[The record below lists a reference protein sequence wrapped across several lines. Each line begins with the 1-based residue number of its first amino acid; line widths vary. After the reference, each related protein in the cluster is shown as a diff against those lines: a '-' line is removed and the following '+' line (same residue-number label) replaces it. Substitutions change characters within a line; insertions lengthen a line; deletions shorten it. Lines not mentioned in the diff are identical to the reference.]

1 MTQQSTNGGN
11 NDQYKSPLA
20 ANFDWVRGS
29 AEGYNNNNNSNV
41 GPSSTSASHYYN
53 AAEGGAGQY
62 GYNRGGGGGEGSG
75 GIAGDDSLV
84 NFETQQNVHWYP
96 GDMYGSFVTAS
107 HINSSSSNA
116 AALDSVATTNN
127 NTLQSPSPLD
137 PLLKHLKHKY
147 ATSAGPRM
155 FWHRGL
161 CPTLQQLMNYMTLY

>member
-1 MTQQSTNGGN
+1 MINTNL
-11 NDQYKSPLA
+11 PHA

-41 GPSSTSASHYYN
+41 GPSSSTASNYYN

-62 GYNRGGGGGEGSG
+62 VYNRGGGGSEGSG
-75 GIAGDDSLV
+75 IAGNDALV
-84 NFETQQNVHWYP
+84 NFETQQNVHWYT

>member
-1 MTQQSTNGGN
+1 VTQQSTNGGN
-11 NDQYKSPLA
+11 NDQYKSHPP
-20 ANFDWVRGS
+20 ANFDCVRGS

-41 GPSSTSASHYYN
+41 GPSSSTASNYYN

-62 GYNRGGGGGEGSG
+62 VYNRGGGGSEGS
-75 GIAGDDSLV
+75 GIAGDDALV
-84 NFETQQNVHWYP
+84 NFETQQNVHWYT

>member
-1 MTQQSTNGGN
+1 VTQQSTNGGN

-41 GPSSTSASHYYN
+41 GPSSSTASNYYN

-62 GYNRGGGGGEGSG
+62 VYNRGGGGSEGS
-75 GIAGDDSLV
+75 GIAGDDALV
-84 NFETQQNVHWYP
+84 NFETQQNVHWYT